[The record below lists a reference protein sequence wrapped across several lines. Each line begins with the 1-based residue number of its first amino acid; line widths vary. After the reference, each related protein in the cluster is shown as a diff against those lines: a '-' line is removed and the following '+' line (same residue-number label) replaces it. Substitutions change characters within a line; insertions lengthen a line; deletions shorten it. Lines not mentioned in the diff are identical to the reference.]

1 MAKVG
6 VILSGCGFLDGAEI
20 YETVL
25 TLLHLD
31 KAGAEVVAMAPDK
44 NQHHVVNHIEGE
56 ETGETRNILVESSR
70 LMRGN
75 IKNINEVEVSEL
87 DALILPGGFGVA
99 KNFCSFAFEGPNCSF
114 DEEIA
119 KMVLDVH
126 NQGKPVGAICISP
139 ALIAKIFEKIKS
151 VKLTIGT
158 DEGIANAVTSLNAN
172 HIVCEETDC
181 VVDIENKIVTTPAY
195 NISGVKIANVE
206 QGISK
211 LVSEVLS
218 MIS

>member
-44 NQHHVVNHIEGE
+44 NQHHVVNHLKGAG
-56 ETGETRNILVESSR
+56 TGEIRNVLVESSR

-75 IKNINEVEVSEL
+75 IKNLNEVNAGEL

-99 KNFCSFAFEGPNCSF
+99 KNFCSFAFEGPDCSF
-114 DEEIA
+114 DEDIA

-126 NQGKPVGAICISP
+126 NAGKPVGAICISP
-139 ALIAKIFEKIKS
+139 ALIAKIFEKIKP

-158 DEGIANAVTSLNAN
+158 DEGIAQAVSSLNAT
-172 HIVCEETDC
+172 HVVCPETEC
-181 VVDIENKIVTTPAY
+181 VVDSENKIVTTPAY
-195 NISGVKIANVE
+195 NIDGVKIANVE

-211 LVSEVLS
+211 LVSEVIS

>member
-1 MAKVG
+1 MAEVG

>member
-1 MAKVG
+1 
-6 VILSGCGFLDGAEI
+6 
-20 YETVL
+20 
-25 TLLHLD
+25 
-31 KAGAEVVAMAPDK
+31 
-44 NQHHVVNHIEGE
+44 
-56 ETGETRNILVESSR
+56 
-70 LMRGN
+70 
-75 IKNINEVEVSEL
+75 
-87 DALILPGGFGVA
+87 
-99 KNFCSFAFEGPNCSF
+99 
-114 DEEIA
+114 
-119 KMVLDVH
+119 MVLDVH